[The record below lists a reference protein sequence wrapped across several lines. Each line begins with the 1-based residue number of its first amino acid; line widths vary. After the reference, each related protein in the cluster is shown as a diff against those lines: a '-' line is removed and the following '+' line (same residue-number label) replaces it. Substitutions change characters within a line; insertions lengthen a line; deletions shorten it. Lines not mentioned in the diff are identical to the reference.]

1 MEWGPGVPGKNPM
14 SRSASIQR
22 KTQETQISIRL
33 AVEGGGKSVIRTKIP
48 FFDHMLTLLAR
59 HSLMDLEIEAD
70 GDIEVDFH
78 HTVEDTGITLGQA
91 LAKALGTKEGIR
103 RYGHAYVPMDETLVR
118 AVIDFSGR
126 PFLEYRAPQGVGSM
140 GGFPF
145 QLVEEFLRGFTV
157 HAGVNLH
164 VEILYG
170 RDAHHMAEGVF
181 KALAK
186 AIDAACQMDPRVQ
199 GVPSTKGSL

>member
-1 MEWGPGVPGKNPM
+1 MFVRPLM
-14 SRSASIQR
+14 SQDRTAKITR
-22 KTQETQISIRL
+22 KTAETDIAIELNVDGS
-33 AVEGGGKSVIRTKIP
+33 GKARIDTGVP

-199 GVPSTKGSL
+199 GVPSTKGYL